1 MQTGRK
7 TSTQNGD
14 LSSRNKGRFRRG
26 VSRLTATVITIVAV
40 AAAVLLYLAASASG
54 DQLHTTSLAT
64 GTPPGVKKP
73 EKLVIVVNPIPRD
86 RVAAEAKEL
95 EEFLERRLGVDVE
108 IYFPLN
114 VAAVVEALR
123 FGHAQVALGIGSLP
137 AALALS
143 VADVEMVLAEV
154 REVIIDDKMVEAPY
168 YYSYWIVRKDSPY
181 QRLEDLRGKRACF
194 PSELSTSGYIFPMYR
209 LVQLG
214 ILKPPVDPKQFFGE
228 VVFGG
233 GYAQCWEALKNG
245 HVDVTIMA
253 GDVPARLYWEAMNG
267 SRLLEKQ
274 GPIPS
279 HVVLVSK
286 RLPPE
291 FREEL
296 KKALLELNQ
305 RQDLMRKFVSAIFVR
320 FEERSAEEHLR
331 PLRVA
336 LEKTG
341 LVDRYLR

>member
-1 MQTGRK
+1 MQK
-7 TSTQNGD
+7 LDTSRVY
-14 LSSRNKGRFRRG
+14 L
-26 VSRLTATVITIVAV
+26 AAVIAVAAV
-40 AAAVLLYLAASASG
+40 AAAVLIYLTASAPS
-54 DQLHTTSLAT
+54 TTPS
-64 GTPPGVKKP
+64 PPDVKSAGERPKR
-73 EKLVIVVNPIPRD
+73 LIVVVNPIPRD

-95 EEFLERRLGVDVE
+95 EEFLEKRLGVDVE

-114 VAAVVEALR
+114 VAAIVEALR
-123 FGHAQVALGIGSLP
+123 FGHAHVALGIGALP

-143 VADVEMVLAEV
+143 VADVEMLLVEV
-154 REVIIDDKMVEAPY
+154 REVIIDDKVVEAPY

-233 GYAQCWEALKNG
+233 GYAQCWEALRNG

-267 SRLLEKQ
+267 SRPLEKQ

-331 PLRVA
+331 PLQVA

-341 LVDRYLR
+341 LMEKYLR